1 MSMRMRPIL
10 YDKGYREVIGSDIH
24 AGEQNVKAAVGT
36 SAAKGN
42 FVRKADPR
50 RQRANGSK
58 VRSADLWPT
67 KTLHNVLNGCFG
79 EAALQHLDIWPK
91 SAVGRSRR

>member
-10 YDKGYREVIGSDIH
+10 YGKGYREVIGSDIH

-42 FVRKADPR
+42 FVR
-50 RQRANGSK
+50 
-58 VRSADLWPT
+58 
-67 KTLHNVLNGCFG
+67 
-79 EAALQHLDIWPK
+79 
-91 SAVGRSRR
+91 

>member
-42 FVRKADPR
+42 FVPLCR
-50 RQRANGSK
+50 RSPAGLVLISFASAASVGSEPIVLK
-58 VRSADLWPT
+58 NSAP
-67 KTLHNVLNGCFG
+67 
-79 EAALQHLDIWPK
+79 
-91 SAVGRSRR
+91 